1 MDNRSTENKRQQ
13 YETGSNYG
21 KESIN
26 VDSGSSDS
34 LLENLLNLNKNNN
47 LNVSENIDDMF
58 YSSIPMNDKLKNKKK
73 NKQFEKDEWTELDLH
88 HRYKYDQSSY
98 MDEEE
103 NESDEYNDKNEE
115 EENESD
121 EYNDKNEEESE
132 YSNLGSDDDVLK
144 YYNMVKS
151 NKRND
156 ENLQNKIN
164 KLLNPKKKIETYE
177 EKQKNILL
185 NSVND
190 DDIDTLLY
198 DNEEDKICLS
208 YFMDDINKFKKKTL
222 IECEN
227 VENAKNVDN
236 GGTSISQEQSDIAMD
251 KKIEKNE
258 NEKGERKDKIF
269 NSINNRNIIIGE
281 ERLLD
286 INNINLNNI
295 LYFYFYSN
303 QSYILNLGN
312 GNKNIY
318 TYDSYIF
325 ENSDE
330 LTNLKLD
337 NSSNTSISDEEL
349 LLLKHNNEESDNDI
363 FEDENV
369 YTEKQKSSKKKERKK
384 KGRNKKGKTEK
395 MITSTEPSKMNKEV
409 ENLINKANNSYINK
423 NYEECI
429 KLLEQ
434 VIKISPDLHDPYHL
448 LGLIYEREY
457 DNLKKAINYY
467 LIAAHLTR
475 NDFLTWYN
483 ISNLCKIEKEY
494 NILLYCLYKAM
505 RLYKRKKG
513 KLQKKNNNNKKKNL
527 IDENSQNEYSLYVDE
542 MENDKFSNCNED
554 ESQINFKEKSE
565 INYDNFDKKELFDN
579 FMNHLYFNIAFT
591 YILIEDYKNCLKN
604 LLIIKENNNIDSY
617 EIIVDIYICICLVI
631 INRPYECYSFLKDM
645 YIKVMKKKSHYNF
658 GYHEKNIICLFMQSQ
673 ILNNKYNECI
683 FVYKKL
689 TKNCEHV
696 HIDIFA
702 QFIKSIISVVN
713 FKSKYLINTFFFQVL
728 KKNYILYEDIIFNIA
743 ESYYAKGMYT
753 CAIFFYQLIYKQ
765 DRQTKCN
772 DIIGINDNEN
782 DTFLDYTN
790 AEKNTSINEI
800 ISFDNKINVTNFVYK
815 MVKSYYYIGNYIKG
829 EEIILKILNDEN
841 IEKDNIEIDI
851 KTLYINILYKL
862 KKYNKSINILLSIKE
877 KKLRSTF
884 SIPKPLSNK
893 EREILLLKIFRKK
906 NKLLLYT
913 SHNKYIL
920 HIFYIY
926 PQKKQNFDK
935 TFSHNNSV
943 YYMYDNYVSHK
954 NINNI
959 IKINSNI
966 CFCYFCIKYNL
977 PILNYF
983 YLFNILDII
992 DCKNKE
998 IKQMGITHITE
1009 LYKYREYLLYLSYS
1023 FNIFKNKN
1031 KKENYS
1037 TIVYKNLKIE
1047 ENKLYYKDVMIVDIS
1062 EFIRKN
1068 DSYKNEVFNYN
1079 KKNELSNTF
1088 CNINNALKE
1097 FYSRI
1102 YKYKYN
1108 VESEILNN
1116 RVVMKFYK
1124 FSYTLFYF
1132 LYELEH
1138 DFSRIYACMEKETF
1152 YFRKLKKDNHK
1163 NGKTNRDN
1171 IIFSSYSGIDYDG
1184 VLMKL
1189 KKKYII
1195 DKDYENKQNSINKI
1209 DEIKEKK
1216 KKKRVSFLHTKKK
1229 MNFFSFESYLG
1240 LYFSILF
1247 LEECFFL
1254 VSIMNLYDDSIHML
1268 NLYLKNRK
1276 TNKIKLLTYINFIK
1290 SEFKKRH
1297 DTNIFSNIHYY
1308 FFDNIYTNS
1317 IKENINKY
1325 YSKIIKNS
1333 NNVKNRD
1340 CKYYIFRINLLLNR
1354 LYISSGNYEKQVRY
1368 LNDLYIFNKKKKN
1381 EYRILKYYTDI
1392 VLTGKFSQNFLVSV
1406 SRSRYKNILIIF
1418 RLFLV
1423 RSIHFDKTN
1432 PFLIY
1437 LIANVC
1443 NISSMVIH
1451 AIHEFTRAYTFLLKS
1466 RRENIRILNK
1476 DNIDNVKIK
1485 NKMEKININNLNEG
1499 IREWRDSAPTQS
1511 VDSEIEMN
1519 EINETKVEKCVYMKN
1534 KLENKFEKISDNVNF
1549 LFSLMASYF
1558 NYSGAYKVENRESVI
1573 MTSFCILNE
1582 YILKRYEQKIK
1593 KKKKKYIKYSQ
1604 FYKIYKYIYLAEI
1617 LYNLGR
1623 ALHYLSYFN
1632 ECIKLYLNVITL
1644 IKKADKEIKKLLKLN
1659 EKFIYDYVI
1668 NMKKCMCYT
1677 CLNYPFIYEKTDLI
1691 KIVNYYRNLNTKY
1704 SNFYLLFFDKKHLL
1718 FSASYNLSAIFRK
1731 LGRFEQAKY
1740 FLRYIVWD

>member
-1 MDNRSTENKRQQ
+1 MDNHNGQNKRWQ
-13 YETGSNYG
+13 YETGSNDG
-21 KESIN
+21 KENID
-26 VDSGSSDS
+26 VDNESDDS
-34 LLENLLNLNKNNN
+34 LLENLLNLNE
-47 LNVSENIDDMF
+47 SENIDDSF
-58 YSSIPMNDKLKNKKK
+58 YSSIPTNNKLKNGKK
-73 NKQFEKDEWTELDLH
+73 NKQFENDDWEESDLH
-88 HRYKYDQSSY
+88 HGYNYEQTSESEEDEQSESEGEKSES
-98 MDEEE
+98 EEE
-103 NESDEYNDKNEE
+103 KNESEE
-115 EENESD
+115 KSNYSD
-121 EYNDKNEEESE
+121 
-132 YSNLGSDDDVLK
+132 LGSDDDVLK

-151 NKRND
+151 NKSND
-156 ENLQNKIN
+156 ESLQNKIN
-164 KLLNPKKKIETYE
+164 KLLNLKKKVETYE
-177 EKQKNILL
+177 EKQKKILL

-190 DDIDTLLY
+190 DDIDILLY
-198 DNEEDKICLS
+198 DNEEDEMYLS
-208 YFMDDINKFKKKTL
+208 NFLDNLNKFKKKTL
-222 IECEN
+222 AEY
-227 VENAKNVDN
+227 
-236 GGTSISQEQSDIAMD
+236 
-251 KKIEKNE
+251 E
-258 NEKGERKDKIF
+258 NEKGERQDEIF

-303 QSYILNLGN
+303 QSYILNLEN
-312 GNKNIY
+312 ANKNVY

-325 ENSDE
+325 ENYDE
-330 LTNLKLD
+330 LDDESANLKLD
-337 NSSNTSISDEEL
+337 SSSNTSISDEDL
-349 LLLKHNNEESDNDI
+349 LLLKHNNDESDDM

-369 YTEKQKSSKKKERKK
+369 YLEKQRNTKK
-384 KGRNKKGKTEK
+384 KGRKKKRGNKKGKRKKGKIEK
-395 MITSTEPSKMNKEV
+395 MVGSNEPSKMNKEV
-409 ENLINKANNSYINK
+409 ESLINKANNNYINQ

-505 RLYKRKKG
+505 RLYKRKKAR
-513 KLQKKNNNNKKKNL
+513 LQKKKNNNKETNL
-527 IDENSQNEYSLYVDE
+527 TGDNSQNEYSLYIHE
-542 MENDKFSNCNED
+542 IEN
-554 ESQINFKEKSE
+554 EKSPNSNE
-565 INYDNFDKKELFDN
+565 GEEGETQTDFKKTDEENCDHLDKKEMFDD
-579 FMNHLYFNIAFT
+579 FMNHLHFNIAFT

-617 EIIVDIYICICLVI
+617 NIIVDIYICICLVI
-631 INRPYECYSFLKDM
+631 INRPEECYSFLKDM
-645 YIKVMKKKSHYNF
+645 YIKVMKKTSHYSLTYN
-658 GYHEKNIICLFMQSQ
+658 EKNIICLFMQSQ

-689 TKNCEHV
+689 TKNSGHV
-696 HIDIFA
+696 HVDIFS
-702 QFIKSIISVVN
+702 QFIKSIISAVN
-713 FKSKYLINTFFFQVL
+713 LKSSYLINTIFFEML
-728 KKNYILYEDIIFNIA
+728 KKNYMLYEDIIFSVA

-753 CAIFFYQLIYKQ
+753 CAIYFYRLIYKQ
-765 DRQTKCN
+765 KRQGQCN
-772 DIIGINDNEN
+772 DTIGSNDNESGN
-782 DTFLDYTN
+782 FL
-790 AEKNTSINEI
+790 NEI
-800 ISFDNKINVTNFVYK
+800 ATEQSTSMNEMITFDNKINLTNFVYK
-815 MVKSYYYIGNYIKG
+815 MVKSYYYIGDYVKG
-829 EEIILKILNDEN
+829 EKIILKILNNEN

-851 KTLYINILYKL
+851 KTLYIDILYKL

-926 PQKKQNFDK
+926 PQKKQNTDK
-935 TFSHNNSV
+935 TFTHNNV
-943 YYMYDNYVSHK
+943 HYMYDNYVSHK

-977 PILNYF
+977 PILNSF
-983 YLFNILDII
+983 YLFNILYIM

-998 IKQMGITHITE
+998 KKKMRQDYVTE
-1009 LYKYREYLLYLSYS
+1009 LHRYREYLLYLSSS
-1023 FNIFKNKN
+1023 FNIFKNES
-1031 KKENYS
+1031 KKENYT

-1047 ENKLYYKDVMIVDIS
+1047 ENKLYYKDVMIVDII
-1062 EFIRKN
+1062 EIIQG
-1068 DSYKNEVFNYN
+1068 NYD
-1079 KKNELSNTF
+1079 KKKELSSTV
-1088 CNINNALKE
+1088 CNINNVDSNTRKE
-1097 FYSRI
+1097 FYSNL

-1108 VESEILNN
+1108 IESEILNN

-1138 DFSRIYACMEKETF
+1138 DFSRIYACMEKETLH
-1152 YFRKLKKDNHK
+1152 FRRLKKDNQK
-1163 NGKTNRDN
+1163 NAKKNDEN
-1171 IIFSSYSGIDYDG
+1171 IISLSHPGANYDG

-1189 KKKYII
+1189 KK
-1195 DKDYENKQNSINKI
+1195 NSIISDNYESGTNTINKM
-1209 DEIKEKK
+1209 DGIKFPMSNSHNQYETKERKK
-1216 KKKRVSFLHTKKK
+1216 KKGVSFLHTKKK

-1268 NLYLKNRK
+1268 SLYLKNRK
-1276 TNKIKLLTYINFIK
+1276 SSKIKLLTYINFIK
-1290 SEFKKRH
+1290 TEFKKRH

-1317 IKENINKY
+1317 IKENINKHY
-1325 YSKIIKNS
+1325 NKIIKSDS
-1333 NNVKNRD
+1333 NNNIKNRD
-1340 CKYYIFRINLLLNR
+1340 CRYYIFRINLLLNK

-1406 SRSRYKNILIIF
+1406 SKSKYKNILIIF

-1423 RSIHFDKTN
+1423 RSIQFDKTN

-1451 AIHEFTRAYTFLLKS
+1451 AIHEFTRAYTFLLNS
-1466 RRENIRILNK
+1466 RRENSRILNK
-1476 DNIDNVKIK
+1476 RNIDKSQVK
-1485 NKMEKININNLNEG
+1485 NKMEQINIKNLNEG
-1499 IREWRDSAPTQS
+1499 VMECCDSTPGQS
-1511 VDSEIEMN
+1511 ENSEDEMSKQ
-1519 EINETKVEKCVYMKN
+1519 NETQMGKDKHDYMKK
-1534 KLENKFEKISDNVNF
+1534 KLENKFEGISDDANF

-1632 ECIKLYLNVITL
+1632 ECIKLYLNVIEL
-1644 IKKADKEIKKLLKLN
+1644 IKKADIEIKKLLKFN
-1659 EKFIYDYVI
+1659 ERFIYDYVI

-1677 CLNYPFIYEKTDLI
+1677 CLNYSSTYQKTDLI
-1691 KIVNYYRNLNTKY
+1691 KIVNYYKNLNTKY

-1718 FSASYNLSAIFRK
+1718 FSASYNLSVIFRK

-1740 FLRYIVWD
+1740 FLRHIVWD

>member
-1 MDNRSTENKRQQ
+1 MDNHNGQHKRWQ
-13 YETGSNYG
+13 YEVGSNNG
-21 KESIN
+21 KENID
-26 VDSGSSDS
+26 VDSESDDS
-34 LLENLLNLNKNNN
+34 LLENLLNLNE
-47 LNVSENIDDMF
+47 SENIDDSF
-58 YSSIPMNDKLKNKKK
+58 YSSIPKNNKLKNGKK
-73 NKQFEKDEWTELDLH
+73 NKQFENDEGEESDLH
-88 HRYKYDQSSY
+88 HDYNY
-98 MDEEE
+98 EETS
-103 NESDEYNDKNEE
+103 ESEE
-115 EENESD
+115 EEKSEEEKS
-121 EYNDKNEEESE
+121 EEDKNKSEEKSN
-132 YSNLGSDDDVLK
+132 YSDLVSDDDVLK

-151 NKRND
+151 SKSND
-156 ENLQNKIN
+156 ESLQNKIN
-164 KLLNPKKKIETYE
+164 KLLNLKKKVETYE
-177 EKQKNILL
+177 EKQKKILL

-190 DDIDTLLY
+190 DDIDILLY
-198 DNEEDKICLS
+198 DNKEDEM
-208 YFMDDINKFKKKTL
+208 YFFHFLDELNKFKKKTL
-222 IECEN
+222 AEY
-227 VENAKNVDN
+227 
-236 GGTSISQEQSDIAMD
+236 
-251 KKIEKNE
+251 E
-258 NEKGERKDKIF
+258 NEKVERQDEIF
-269 NSINNRNIIIGE
+269 DSINNRNIIIGE

-312 GNKNIY
+312 TNKNVY

-325 ENSDE
+325 ENYDE
-330 LTNLKLD
+330 LDDESGNLKLD
-337 NSSNTSISDEEL
+337 SSSNTSISDEDL
-349 LLLKHNNEESDNDI
+349 LLLKHNNDESDNMFD
-363 FEDENV
+363 DENG
-369 YTEKQKSSKKKERKK
+369 YLEKQRNKKK
-384 KGRNKKGKTEK
+384 KGRKKKRGNKKGKTEK
-395 MITSTEPSKMNKEV
+395 MVGSNEPSKMNKEV
-409 ENLINKANNSYINK
+409 ESLINKANNNYINQ
-423 NYEECI
+423 NYKECI

-505 RLYKRKKG
+505 RLYKRKKAR
-513 KLQKKNNNNKKKNL
+513 LQKKKNNNKEINL
-527 IDENSQNEYSLYVDE
+527 TDENSPNEYSLYMHE
-542 MENDKFSNCNED
+542 IEN
-554 ESQINFKEKSE
+554 EKSPNSNE
-565 INYDNFDKKELFDN
+565 GEQSETQIDFKKTDEGNCDHYDKKEVFDD
-579 FMNHLYFNIAFT
+579 FMNHLHFNIAFT

-604 LLIIKENNNIDSY
+604 LLIIKENNNRGSY
-617 EIIVDIYICICLVI
+617 NIIVDIYICICLVI
-631 INRPYECYSFLKDM
+631 INRPEECYSFLKDM
-645 YIKVMKKKSHYNF
+645 YIKVTKKASHYSLT
-658 GYHEKNIICLFMQSQ
+658 YYEKNIICLFMQSQ

-689 TKNCEHV
+689 TRNNEHV
-696 HIDIFA
+696 HVDIFS

-713 FKSKYLINTFFFQVL
+713 LKSRYLINTNFFEML
-728 KKNYILYEDIIFNIA
+728 KKNYILYEDIIFSVA
-743 ESYYAKGMYT
+743 ESYYGKGMYT
-753 CAIFFYQLIYKQ
+753 CAIYFYQLIYKQ
-765 DRQTKCN
+765 KRQGKCN
-772 DIIGINDNEN
+772 DTIGSSDSESGN
-782 DTFLDYTN
+782 FLNNITT
-790 AEKNTSINEI
+790 EKARSMNEI
-800 ISFDNKINVTNFVYK
+800 ISFDNKINLTNFVYK
-815 MVKSYYYIGNYIKG
+815 MVKSYYYIGDYVKG
-829 EEIILKILNDEN
+829 EKIILKILSNEN

-851 KTLYINILYKL
+851 KTLYIDILYKL

-926 PQKKQNFDK
+926 PQKKQNSDK
-935 TFSHNNSV
+935 TFTHNNIH
-943 YYMYDNYVSHK
+943 YMYDNYVSHK

-977 PILNYF
+977 PILNSF
-983 YLFNILDII
+983 YLYNILHTMN
-992 DCKNKE
+992 CKNMEVK
-998 IKQMGITHITE
+998 KMCQDYVGE
-1009 LYKYREYLLYLSYS
+1009 LHKYREYLLYLSSS
-1023 FNIFKNKN
+1023 FNIFKNES
-1031 KKENYS
+1031 KKENYT

-1047 ENKLYYKDVMIVDIS
+1047 ENKLYYKDVMIVDIV
-1062 EFIRKN
+1062 EII
-1068 DSYKNEVFNYN
+1068 EGNYD
-1079 KKNELSNTF
+1079 KKKELSKTV
-1088 CNINNALKE
+1088 CNINNVDSNTREE
-1097 FYSRI
+1097 FYSNL

-1108 VESEILNN
+1108 IESEILNN

-1152 YFRKLKKDNHK
+1152 HFRKLKKDNQKMMGK
-1163 NGKTNRDN
+1163 NDKN
-1171 IIFSSYSGIDYDG
+1171 IISTSHPGGNYDG

-1189 KKKYII
+1189 K
-1195 DKDYENKQNSINKI
+1195 NNSMTSDNCESGTNRISQMDEINFNHNQY
-1209 DEIKEKK
+1209 EIKERKK
-1216 KKKRVSFLHTKKK
+1216 KKGVSFLHTKKK

-1268 NLYLKNRK
+1268 SLYLKNRK
-1276 TNKIKLLTYINFIK
+1276 SSKIKLLTYINFIK
-1290 SEFKKRH
+1290 TEFKKRH

-1317 IKENINKY
+1317 IKENINKHY
-1325 YSKIIKNS
+1325 NKIIKNG
-1333 NNVKNRD
+1333 NNNNIKNRD
-1340 CKYYIFRINLLLNR
+1340 CRYYIFRINLLLNK

-1392 VLTGKFSQNFLVSV
+1392 VLTGRFSQNFLVSV
-1406 SRSRYKNILIIF
+1406 SRSKYKNILIIF

-1451 AIHEFTRAYTFLLKS
+1451 AIHEFTRAYTFLLNS
-1466 RRENIRILNK
+1466 RRENSRILNK
-1476 DNIDNVKIK
+1476 GNADKAQVK
-1485 NKMEKININNLNEG
+1485 NKMEQINIKNLNEG
-1499 IREWRDSAPTQS
+1499 AIECCDSTPGQS
-1511 VDSEIEMN
+1511 ENSEG
-1519 EINETKVEKCVYMKN
+1519 EINEQNEREMEKEGHGYIEK
-1534 KLENKFEKISDNVNF
+1534 KLENKFEGISDDVNF

-1582 YILKRYEQKIK
+1582 YILKRYDQKIK

-1644 IKKADKEIKKLLKLN
+1644 IKKADKEIKKLLKFN
-1659 EKFIYDYVI
+1659 ERFIYDYVI

-1677 CLNYPFIYEKTDLI
+1677 CLNYSSTYQKTDLI
-1691 KIVNYYRNLNTKY
+1691 KIVNYYKNLNTKY

-1718 FSASYNLSAIFRK
+1718 FSASYNLSVIFRK

-1740 FLRYIVWD
+1740 FLRHIVWD